1 MATLF
6 MNPGKLSD
14 KIKALRDFGDDAG
27 SAKNNIDRT
36 SFDLNDPMSGSGVDS
51 FLTLISR
58 RIDDL
63 RATADRVESCKN
75 TILRISDNQIAPM
88 NADGEIEI
96 DVHEGVRIDSPADL
110 ENWGA
115 AMVDAKDL
123 KDLKERKSSGR
134 LPSGRRYEELLE
146 SIKKHKKNKAYA
158 NGLVFEIGPENLTQ
172 IPLSIKRAYTAR
184 DPVSGREDEAIPN
197 SGLDMAKHL
206 GGVLATASTTWD
218 KKRSKEVSEALVN
231 SVRNE
236 KDWGRITVLN
246 AMLGRQDANRDG
258 VNDLSFGR
266 EFLVNLG
273 RGMEELPWKDIK
285 AASAREANGQIGGLG
300 DHLPA
305 QSSEPLQGVL
315 DAMGADPGAA
325 VEFLGG
331 REGNAKDV
339 ARVRELMSRHDLG
352 ENEWTDT
359 WSGLAAST
367 SNKYARQ
374 VVDDDHPPTLES
386 KQAAVIASGV
396 VNGIGESG
404 VKVSDRTQGNLSET
418 LANYPYAADAAAR
431 QADDPRDMG
440 PDLPDQKQS
449 SGAPAWT
456 AGTSYQPNF
465 STKGLAG
472 VVREVSRD
480 EGHLKTVADSV
491 ADLQRARMMFAAAN
505 YRTGGGASL
514 EVAIEANSATRA
526 FFLGAS
532 RAGVEGDAAETD
544 KRNKIIIDALCAGS
558 GFLPGPGEEV
568 AKIWGYGIGRAAD
581 AGRTAMSEQL
591 TQNLA
596 RALNESEGM
605 MRDGNRA
612 SVVSTV
618 VQLVSMGVIPAEQAN
633 AAVPGLVTEKG
644 VDPTKLSPEA
654 LDRLYTKFVED
665 PDGQFDGAIRDSLGD
680 AGTNYEVSYQRGNSS
695 AGGSG

>member
-1 MATLF
+1 MTTVF

-14 KIKALRDFGDDAG
+14 KITALRDFGDDST
-27 SAKNNIDRT
+27 SAEKKIDQV
-36 SFDLNDPMSGSGVDS
+36 SLDLNDPMSGSGVDS
-51 FLTLISR
+51 FLMLIGR
-58 RIDDL
+58 KIDDL

-75 TILRISDNQIAPM
+75 TIVRLNNSKIVPM

-96 DVHEGVRIDSPADL
+96 DVPDAVQINSPTDL

-123 KDLKERKSSGR
+123 KDLKERKSSGP

-146 SIKKHKKNKAYA
+146 SVKKHKNNKAYA
-158 NGLVFEIGPENLTQ
+158 NGLVFEVGPENLTQ
-172 IPLSIKRAYTAR
+172 IPLSVTSAYTAR
-184 DPVSGREDEAIPN
+184 DPVSGRETSAIPN
-197 SGLDMAKHL
+197 AGLDMAKHL

-218 KKRSKEVSEALVN
+218 KKQSKEVSEALVN
-231 SVRNE
+231 SVKNE

-246 AMLGRQDANRDG
+246 AMLGRQDANGDG
-258 VNDLSFGR
+258 VNDLSFGK
-266 EFLVNLG
+266 EFLVHLG

-285 AASAREANGQIGGLG
+285 AAAARQVNGHLGGLG
-300 DHLPA
+300 EHLPG

-315 DAMGADPGAA
+315 DAMGANPGAA

-339 ARVRELMSRHDLG
+339 ARIRELMSRHDLG

-359 WSGLAAST
+359 WSELAAST
-367 SNKYARQ
+367 SNKYANQ

-386 KQAAVIASGV
+386 RQAAVIASGV

-404 VKVSDRTQGNLSET
+404 EKVSHRTRGNLSET
-418 LANYPYAADAAAR
+418 IANYPYAADAAAR
-431 QADDPRDMG
+431 QAADPRDMG

-472 VVREVSRD
+472 AVREVSRD
-480 EGHLKTVADSV
+480 EDHLKTVATSM

-505 YRTGGGASL
+505 YRRGGGAAL
-514 EVAIEANSATRA
+514 EVAVEANSATRA

-568 AKIWGYGIGRAAD
+568 TKIWAYGLGRAAD
-581 AGRTAMSEQL
+581 AGRTALSEQL
-591 TQNLA
+591 TQNLS
-596 RALNESEGM
+596 RALNASEGM

-618 VQLVSMGVIPAEQAN
+618 VQLISMGVIPAEQAN
-633 AAVPGLVTEKG
+633 AAVPGLVTKTG
-644 VDPTKLSPEA
+644 MDPTKLNPEA

-665 PDGQFDGAIRDSLGD
+665 PDGQLDRAIRDDLGD
-680 AGTNYEVSYQRGNSS
+680 ADTKYEDAYKRGNSS
-695 AGGSG
+695 AGGGG